1 MNANQV
7 FSLANST
14 ALLAWI
20 ALILFPRAKWSARLV
35 TGAVVPL
42 LFAALY
48 ALLLALH
55 WGETPGG
62 FNSLAGVASLFANP
76 WMLLAGWIH
85 YLAFDLFIGNWESS
99 RCCPIT
105 YLLLAPAAVP
115 DIDVSFRAA
124 WIVVLLRRPLCPY
137 AEYCA
142 GRLSQLATGRMC
154 S

>member
-85 YLAFDLFIGNWESS
+85 YLAFDLFIGNWEIRDAVRLHIS
-99 RCCPIT
+99 
-105 YLLLAPAAVP
+105 YWLLLPCLILTFLFGPLGLLCYFV
-115 DIDVSFRAA
+115 VRYVRTRS
-124 WIVVLLRRPLCPY
+124 IVLD
-137 AEYCA
+137 A
-142 GRLSQLATGRMC
+142 
-154 S
+154 